1 MKNIFCRG
9 ILSLFFTLVA
19 ATTAFAQNKSVKVGE
34 SLPEN
39 FWTTSLSVVNQS
51 QKTLNLSE
59 DKSKLILIDFWNTW
73 CSACLMNIPKITALQ
88 QKFGDRIRILPVSN
102 QDKPALQKFFASQ
115 NGKKFNTLTS
125 VYNDSYF

>member
-1 MKNIFCRG
+1 
-9 ILSLFFTLVA
+9 
-19 ATTAFAQNKSVKVGE
+19 
-34 SLPEN
+34 
-39 FWTTSLSVVNQS
+39 VVNHS

-73 CSACLMNIPKITALQ
+73 CSACLMNLPKITSLQ

-102 QDKPALQKFFASQ
+102 QDKPALEKFFASQ

-125 VYNDSYF
+125 VYNDSISISFSARRCAVHHLDQRWKTTEYDRCDAAHRRDH